1 MRLAVSARS
10 PLPTTSLARRQI
22 LGMIDRKEL
31 RPLMECNGVYRVTV
45 PFASLLPCPDEF
57 VVQECC
63 PTSFLAYSNAL
74 HYHRLTFEIPRSL
87 SFVMASSSSLIPI
100 GTTPDDWIDIPSP
113 PRRKPATI
121 NDREIRWHQLRGDD
135 MPGVSVGFIDG
146 LPVYVTDLERTL
158 IDALRFPDS
167 CGGLTRVFEAWRHAT
182 DRLNVNR
189 LVQYATTF
197 NTKLMYQRI
206 GFVLDEV
213 GIDHPSLDEW
223 ADNASRGS
231 SAKLVASREFS
242 STYSERWCLSINV
255 TPSELAALKE

>member
-1 MRLAVSARS
+1 
-10 PLPTTSLARRQI
+10 LPTTALARRQI
-22 LGMIDRKEL
+22 LGMLDRKEL
-31 RPLMECNGVYRVTV
+31 RTLVECNGVYRVTV
-45 PFASLLPCPDEF
+45 TFASLLPCPDEF
-57 VVQECC
+57 IVQECC

-74 HYHRLTFEIPRSL
+74 LYHGLTFEIRSSL
-87 SFVMASSSSLIPI
+87 SFVTASSSSLIPI
-100 GTTPDDWIDIPSP
+100 GTTPDDWTDILSP
-113 PRRKPATI
+113 PRRKPVTI

-146 LPVYVTDLERTL
+146 LPVYVTELERTL

-182 DRLNVNR
+182 DRLDVNR
-189 LVQYATTF
+189 LVQHASAF
-197 NTKLMYQRI
+197 NMKLIYQRM
-206 GFVLDEV
+206 GFVLEEV

-223 ADNASRGS
+223 AYNASRGS

-255 TPSELAALKE
+255 TPSELDTLKE